1 MIALSTY
8 LPLAP
13 TLKREKSTANASL
26 PIFMAHGE
34 YDPVIPL
41 AHAETSRRILEREG
55 YVIDW
60 HVYPIPHSVCAP
72 EIAAIGAW
80 LGGLDG

>member
-1 MIALSTY
+1 
-8 LPLAP
+8 
-13 TLKREKSTANASL
+13 
-26 PIFMAHGE
+26 MAHGE

-55 YVIDW
+55 YAVDW
-60 HVYPIPHSVCAP
+60 RVYPMPHSVCAP

-80 LGGLDG
+80 LGGLGG